1 MLWTLFMGWLWKVYI
16 KSGHLLQKWNFSA
29 MGTCTNSSCIRGKN
43 TSEDLELLSEDTVDK
58 WVYMLDGSLSIDA
71 LVLG

>member
-1 MLWTLFMGWLWKVYI
+1 
-16 KSGHLLQKWNFSA
+16 